1 MSNPSFRLKFD
12 GPALQDHEI
21 DVADLAPALIA
32 LGQMVKAANRVVNGE
47 SLDVTVRVR
56 TVGDGSFW
64 VELSV
69 RAQNAYAA
77 VRDFLVGSDVDAVLK
92 LITIIGLSSTAV
104 GVAGK
109 GAVAVIRQIRGR
121 KPRRLERH
129 GGLVLIE
136 FDDAE
141 QIEVEEATA
150 RVAFDPEF
158 RAALERV
165 AVEPLS
171 RPGIDTI
178 VLEGDGVEERITQET
193 AASFLAPPLV
203 EDGLFETR
211 HTKVFSI
218 IDLSFK
224 PGKKW
229 RLSDGH
235 GRATLVD
242 VEDAAF
248 TGRIENSEIA
258 FAKGDIL
265 VCDVRETARQTA
277 KGLRADYAIVRVIEH
292 RPAAM
297 RTQQSRLAL

>member
-1 MSNPSFRLKFD
+1 MPGPSFRLEFD
-12 GPALQDHEI
+12 GPALRDHEI

-47 SLDVTVRVR
+47 SLDVSVKVR

-64 VELSV
+64 VALTV
-69 RAQNAYAA
+69 RAHGAYAT
-77 VRDFLVGSDVDAVLK
+77 VRDFLVGPDVDAVLK
-92 LITIIGLSSTAV
+92 LVTIIGLSGA
-104 GVAGK
+104 GAGLAGK
-109 GAVAVIRQIRGR
+109 GALAVIRQIRGR
-121 KPRRLERH
+121 RPKRLERR
-129 GGLVLIE
+129 GGTVLIE

-141 QIEVEEATA
+141 QIEVEEASA

-158 RAALERV
+158 RTALERL

-171 RPGIDTI
+171 RPGIDAI
-178 VLEGDGVEERITQET
+178 VLDGDGIEERITQVT
-193 AASFLAPPLV
+193 AGAFLAPPIV

-211 HTKVFSI
+211 HSKVFSI

-224 PGKKW
+224 PGKTW

-248 TGRIENSEIA
+248 TARIEQSEIA
-258 FAKGDIL
+258 FAKGDLL

-292 RPAAM
+292 RAANAHA
-297 RTQQSRLAL
+297 QQSRLAL